1 MAEKTNF
8 WSSTTIDPKR
18 SFRWVLIFDHIP
30 TYVITKVGKPNF
42 SVAPVNHQYIAH
54 TFKYPGR
61 VTWEDVTV
69 TLVDPVYPD
78 ASSKIVKILQA
89 SGYAIPTTEAD
100 ASISMTKKDS
110 NLAVGVPAIS
120 QLDGKGQQIERWTL
134 HNAWLSKVN
143 FGALDYNTEEM
154 LNVELT
160 FTYDWAQYEGD
171 GTPENPVPK
180 PVMTSGLPQAKTI
193 EKYKKEMGSIEKT
206 TDLFG

>member
-18 SFRWVLIFDHIP
+18 SFRWVLVFDHIP

-42 SVAPVNHQYIAH
+42 SITPVDHNYIAH

-61 VTWEDVTV
+61 VTWEDVSV

-89 SGYAIPTTEAD
+89 SGYAIPVREVD

-110 NLAVGVPAIS
+110 NVAVGVPSIA

-134 HNAWLSKVN
+134 HNAWLSKAN
-143 FGALDYNTEEM
+143 FGSLDYGTEEM

-160 FTYDWAQYEGD
+160 FTYDWAEYEGD
-171 GTPENPVPK
+171 GTAENPVPK
-180 PVMTSGLPQAKTI
+180 PVMTSGQPQAKTI
-193 EKYKKEMGSIEKT
+193 ENYLDEMGRVEKT